1 MSKAY
6 RFDTY
11 KYMDILS
18 KEIIYFLTLAET
30 LNISRA
36 SEILRIQQSGLSR
49 ALQRL
54 EADLGFKLFH
64 RKNSG
69 LVLTDVGLH
78 FCSAVKS
85 TRSYWEDNYKK
96 FIHGSSEPSGLVKI
110 GFHPSFGQ
118 KYFPALVTSLASAFP
133 QVEIEAHTL
142 SSQIVTHKVNNQDL
156 DFGLVITNIKHSDL
170 VQKNIGQDYVAA
182 FRNIQNTDLTVDKI
196 LINPEMQVPTA
207 VVKKYMN
214 VKKVF
219 IKDYEI
225 MAQTCLNSRFVALLP
240 QSVAEKFSNLK
251 QVSGIYLKADISFIT
266 HKEKMS
272 LVSHKKIYDVILET
286 CKSIGK

>member
-1 MSKAY
+1 
-6 RFDTY
+6 
-11 KYMDILS
+11 MDILS

-54 EADLGFKLFH
+54 ETDLGFKLFH

-78 FCSAVKS
+78 FCNAVKS
-85 TRSYWEDNYKK
+85 TRSYWEDSYQK

-118 KYFPALVTSLASAFP
+118 KYFPSIVASLANAFP
-133 QVEIEAHTL
+133 QVEVEAHTL
-142 SSQIVTHKVNNQDL
+142 SSQVVTSKVNNQDL
-156 DFGLVITNIKHSDL
+156 DFGLVISNIKHSDL
-170 VQKNIGQDYVAA
+170 IQKNIGQDYVAA
-182 FRNIQNTDLTVDKI
+182 FRDARSSESNIDKV
-196 LINPEMQVPTA
+196 LINPDMQVPAA
-207 VVKKYMN
+207 VIKKYMN

-225 MAQTCLNSRFVALLP
+225 MAQTCINSRFVALLP
-240 QSVAEKFSNLK
+240 QSVAEKFTDLK
-251 QVSGIYLKADISFIT
+251 QVSGIYLKAEISFIT

-272 LVSHKKIYDVILET
+272 LVSHKKIYDVIWET
-286 CKSIGK
+286 CKMLRK